1 MITGLRTAE
10 PELLAHEGL
19 HPGPPPP
26 GAQRGRGGWSRRR
39 WGLILMAALAWS
51 LARSGLGRG
60 EVVNPGGWEMVG
72 RFASAATRPELG
84 TEFLRLTLDGA
95 LTTLSFAVL
104 GTALSLGLGL
114 VLGVLGSEVWWGWRG
129 GGIGIGIGIGSGRRG
144 AWFVVRAL
152 LSLPRGAHEVVWGL
166 FLVTVL
172 GLDPLV
178 GILAIGI
185 PYGMVT
191 AKVFSELLDETPRQ
205 GFEAL
210 RRAGAGRLQS
220 ILYSLAAQ
228 ARGDMVS
235 YAFYRFECSIRAAA
249 ILGIIGAGGLGFQ
262 LALSFQSLRYREMW
276 TLIYALVLLCGA
288 ADLWSNRLRRRGRE
302 GRPAGPDRLL
312 QWSVAAMVGLV
323 VVATVHLA
331 PDLSA
336 LWSSRARRLL
346 GQVASAAWPPDLG
359 LAQLVTLLRLS
370 LETIEMA
377 VVATALASTLGLGV
391 AVVAANRTGRWG
403 SRAAGAAARAVLL
416 FCRAIPP
423 PVGALVL
430 LFVLFPG
437 PLPGAVALGLYNFG
451 ILGRL
456 MAEVVE
462 NLDSRPARGLRL
474 QGASGPQALLY
485 AVMPATLPRFVAY
498 SLYRW
503 EVTVRE
509 TVVVGLVGAG
519 GLGGLL
525 SQQLAA
531 FDYRGLLATL
541 LALVLLT
548 FFGDLVGG
556 AVRRSLR

>member
-1 MITGLRTAE
+1 MITDLRTAE

-19 HPGPPPP
+19 HPGAHPPRRQ
-26 GAQRGRGGWSRRR
+26 GGRRGWSRRR
-39 WGLILMAALAWS
+39 WGLILMVALAWS
-51 LARSGLGRG
+51 VARSGVGRG
-60 EVVNPGGWEMVG
+60 ALVNPGGWELVG
-72 RFASAATRPELG
+72 RFVTAAAKPELG
-84 TEFLRLTLDGA
+84 TDFVRLVFDGA

-104 GTALSLGLGL
+104 GTALSLSLGL
-114 VLGVLGSEVWWGWRG
+114 VFGVLGSEVWWGWS
-129 GGIGIGIGIGSGRRG
+129 GSGRGRRS
-144 AWFVVRAL
+144 WFVVRAL

-205 GFEAL
+205 GFDAL

-220 ILYSLAAQ
+220 ILYGLAPQ

-302 GRPAGPDRLL
+302 GRQARPDRLL
-312 QWSVAAMVGLV
+312 QWSGAAVAGLV
-323 VVATVHLA
+323 VVASVHLG
-331 PDLSA
+331 PDLA
-336 LWSSRARRLL
+336 TLWSSRTRRLF
-346 GQVASAAWPPDLG
+346 GQVAGAAWPPDLG
-359 LAQLVTLLRLS
+359 LPQLATLLRLS
-370 LETIEMA
+370 LETVEMA
-377 VVATALASTLGLGV
+377 LVATALASTLGLGV

-403 SRAAGAAARAVLL
+403 RRAAGGAARAVLL
-416 FCRAIPP
+416 LCRAIPP

-437 PLPGAVALGLYNFG
+437 PLPGAVALGIYNFG

-474 QGASGPQALLY
+474 QGASGPQSLLY

-531 FDYRGLLATL
+531 FDYRGMLATL